1 MIKACIFDLDG
12 TLLDTLPD
20 IHYHLCRALEKYGV
34 APITLDEC
42 RAFIGNGAK
51 MLVRRSLA
59 ARGVTDEAVL
69 SSVLLYYNASYDA
82 EPSLFTAPYPG
93 IVGLIDELV
102 ARGVRVAVVSNKPDP
117 TVKQLC
123 ARFFGDK
130 ISLAVGASDDLPL
143 KPDPR
148 VGDYVLSALGVS
160 ADECAV
166 IGDSEV
172 DVAFGQALGTRL
184 AVGVSWGFRSAQVLV
199 DQGASVLCDRAD
211 ELYEVLL

>member
-143 KPDPR
+143 KAR
-148 VGDYVLSALGVS
+148 RLVACYQ
-160 ADECAV
+160 
-166 IGDSEV
+166 DS
-172 DVAFGQALGTRL
+172 R
-184 AVGVSWGFRSAQVLV
+184 
-199 DQGASVLCDRAD
+199 
-211 ELYEVLL
+211 